1 MLRVA
6 SLFVV
11 VSACASSAPGAR
23 TLPSVPVTTS
33 RSEAAA
39 RTLAAPKERASRL
52 APPFGP
58 TAGVRRISGTSV
70 AAAPGAAEAD
80 VLAAVD
86 R

>member
-6 SLFVV
+6 SLLVV

-23 TLPSVPVTTS
+23 TLPSVPVATS
-33 RSEAAA
+33 SSEAAA
-39 RTLAAPKERASRL
+39 GTLAAPKERASRL

-58 TAGVRRISGTSV
+58 TAGVRRISGTGV
-70 AAAPGAAEAD
+70 AAPGATEAD
-80 VLAAVD
+80 VVAAVD